1 MNKLLI
7 HGGRA
12 LLGEVKVQ
20 GCKNSVLPILAATLL
35 CDKECIIHNCPDIS
49 DTDSAFEILKELGGN
64 VRRENSTVYVKTQNI
79 ACGNIP
85 RDLMQKMRSS
95 VMFLGAVLAR
105 CGYARISKPGGCRLG
120 ERPIDIHLCS
130 LKDLGAEILEEN
142 DEIYCRLNSVKS
154 RNITLL
160 YPSVGATENII
171 LMCALSKAEVVIY
184 NPAREPE
191 IVDLQ
196 NFLNL
201 MGADIKGA
209 GTDVIRI
216 CGRDKLS
223 GCEYTIMPDRIAA
236 ATYCFGAAACGG
248 KVCLKNTEM
257 AHMRTTLGALEAT
270 GVEIKAFDNEII
282 LKANNRLKAI
292 DMVKTL
298 PYPGFATDVQ
308 PMMAAALTTADG
320 TSGITETIFENRY
333 MYVPYLKNM
342 GADIDIRE
350 NSITIKGVKN
360 LHGEKVSASDLR
372 SGAALVIAGAK
383 AEGETEIFGYEY
395 IKRGYQ
401 DIALDFKSMGADI
414 VLL

>member
-7 HGGRA
+7 HGGSA
-12 LLGEVKVQ
+12 LFGEVKVQ

-49 DTDSAFEILKELGGN
+49 DVDSAFEILKELGGN
-64 VRRENSTVYVKTQNI
+64 AYRENDTVYIKTQNI

-120 ERPIDIHLCS
+120 ERPIDIHLRS
-130 LKDLGAEILEEN
+130 LKDLGAEIIEKD
-142 DEIYCRLNSVKS
+142 DEIYCTLNRVKS
-154 RNITLL
+154 RDITLL

-171 LMCALSKAEVVIY
+171 LMCALSSADVIIY

-209 GTDVIRI
+209 GTDIIRI
-216 CGRDKLS
+216 CGKDELS
-223 GCEYTIMPDRIAA
+223 GCEYTVMPDRIAA

-248 KVCLKNTEM
+248 RVCLKNTEK
-257 AHMRTTLGALEAT
+257 AHMLTTLGVLEAM
-270 GVEIKAFDNEII
+270 GVKINALDEEII
-282 LKANNRLKAI
+282 VTADKRLKAI
-292 DMVKTL
+292 DKIKTL
-298 PYPGFATDVQ
+298 PYPGIATDIQ
-308 PMMAAALTTADG
+308 PMLATALATADG
-320 TSGITETIFENRY
+320 TSEITETIFENRY
-333 MYVPYLKNM
+333 MYVPYLNKM
-342 GADIDIRE
+342 GADITIDASHIG
-350 NSITIKGVKN
+350 IKGVKS
-360 LHGEKVSASDLR
+360 LCGKKVEASDLR
-372 SGAALVIAGAK
+372 SGAALVIAGVC
-383 AEGETEIFGYEY
+383 AEGETEVSGYEY

-401 DIALDFKSMGADI
+401 NIAYDFKNMGADI
-414 VLL
+414 TLL